1 MKHFSLGPLG
11 LDLGKESRGVGPL
24 ENVNFSCGQWLIIGA
39 GLQTALQE
47 EVSLTLQLV
56 LFVIRLRK
64 QLTT

>member
-11 LDLGKESRGVGPL
+11 LDLGKESGGVGPL
-24 ENVNFSCGQWLIIGA
+24 ENVNFSRGRWLIIGA